1 MFSSVQ
7 SQSCPTLCDPM
18 DCSMPGLPVHHQ
30 LPELAQTHI
39 HSLSLFSFMHWR
51 RKWQPIPM
59 FLPGESQGRE
69 PGRLLPMG
77 SHRIGHDW
85 CKLAASAAYPL
96 SQWCHPTIPSS
107 AVSFSHLQSFPVSG
121 SFKWVLSLHQ
131 VAKLL
136 ESELK
141 HQSLKW
147 IFRVDFL

>member
-1 MFSSVQ
+1 
-7 SQSCPTLCDPM
+7 M
-18 DCSMPGLPVHHQ
+18 DRSMPGLPVHHQ

-69 PGRLLPMG
+69 PGRLLSMG

-96 SQWCHPTIPSS
+96 SRWCHPTISS
-107 AVSFSHLQSFPVSG
+107 SVVPFSSLLQSFPASG
-121 SFKWVLSLHQ
+121 SFQMSQFFPSGSQSIHWGKSKLVIKFNSPPNLFLN
-131 VAKLL
+131 VATK
-136 ESELK
+136 K
-141 HQSLKW
+141 N
-147 IFRVDFL
+147 